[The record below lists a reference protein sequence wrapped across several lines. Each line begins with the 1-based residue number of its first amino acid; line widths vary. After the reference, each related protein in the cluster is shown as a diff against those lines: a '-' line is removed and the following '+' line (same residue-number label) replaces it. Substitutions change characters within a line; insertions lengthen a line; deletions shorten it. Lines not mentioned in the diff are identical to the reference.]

1 MLPQAS
7 DSIRCSFYGW
17 LSSKEG
23 KYAPYTLLK
32 SSTKRYKAYILGKQD
47 PMCSNIIE
55 KVRGI
60 VFLATPHG
68 GAGDAKLL
76 NLILEA
82 SPFSTKK
89 EYVAQLEPTSSML
102 QDINDQFSKMCS
114 DLVLVSFYE
123 TMKTVFG
130 RGVKKI
136 VRLLPFLIDILTD
149 NN

>member
-1 MLPQAS
+1 
-7 DSIRCSFYGW
+7 
-17 LSSKEG
+17 
-23 KYAPYTLLK
+23 
-32 SSTKRYKAYILGKQD
+32 
-47 PMCSNIIE
+47 MCSSIIE
-55 KVRGI
+55 QVRSI

-82 SPFSTKK
+82 SPFSTSKK

-102 QDINDQFSKMCS
+102 QDINDQFSKMCT
-114 DLVLVSFYE
+114 DLVLVSLYE

-136 VRLLPFLIDILTD
+136 VRLSPFSPNVLTD